1 MKVCAVSEPY
11 IDIYHSDQLSQCS
24 VLLNIPLDQDNNLGV
39 FNSHVQGVDPDAPE
53 EDEDNE
59 ADDIDADQ
67 DDAELLQRNIV
78 SSRRSPRQLL
88 VPKSNVWLHNPLIS
102 QQAWQPDPRLCKL
115 DQEELQTCC
124 ALPFQPTFVVRK
136 KMHGDCTMKAV
147 SYQGPGC
154 THQNCCPL
162 QVLFG

>member
-67 DDAELLQRNIV
+67 DDAELLQIKIV
-78 SSRRSPRQLL
+78 SSKYITAAPLGSKEQRLVAQSPHQSTGMATRC
-88 VPKSNVWLHNPLIS
+88 
-102 QQAWQPDPRLCKL
+102 PDPRQCKL
-115 DQEELQTCC
+115 DQEELQSCC
-124 ALPFQPTFVVRK
+124 ALPFQPIFMLKGTATAR
-136 KMHGDCTMKAV
+136 
-147 SYQGPGC
+147 
-154 THQNCCPL
+154 
-162 QVLFG
+162 